1 MASKVGRA
9 FPCLENNLFIFGNV
23 IWCYYMVAFWWYEEI
38 SLHNPPTAPTF
49 HKHNDKISRTFLT
62 CDIWSR
68 AQAFRPESRAW
79 SAVLRH
85 IRLTRARVF
94 TCRLHGAE
102 WADPREALQVN
113 MWAEFPLLY
122 WNCRLRLSECL
133 SNLNAAITKV
143 WNVVQ
148 WFISEVWSCQPRKA
162 FRLKSSI
169 NKSNFIHCFKHVF
182 WRKA

>member
-1 MASKVGRA
+1 MGRA
-9 FPCLENNLFIFGNV
+9 FPCLENNF
-23 IWCYYMVAFWWYEEI
+23 WYMVAFWWYKEK
-38 SLHNPPTAPTF
+38 SLHNPPIALVLDELFLTF
-49 HKHNDKISRTFLT
+49 HKNYEKISRTFLT

-68 AQAFRPESRAW
+68 TQTFRPESRAW
-79 SAVLRH
+79 SAVLRY

-133 SNLNAAITKV
+133 WKLNAATTKV

-162 FRLKSSI
+162 FTLKSSI
-169 NKSNFIHCFKHVF
+169 NKSNFIHCF
-182 WRKA
+182 

>member
-1 MASKVGRA
+1 M
-9 FPCLENNLFIFGNV
+9 
-23 IWCYYMVAFWWYEEI
+23 I
-38 SLHNPPTAPTF
+38 SF
-49 HKHNDKISRTFLT
+49 
-62 CDIWSR
+62 WSR

-94 TCRLHGAE
+94 TCRLHRAE

-113 MWAEFPLLY
+113 MWAKFALLY

-148 WFISEVWSCQPRKA
+148 NDSYRKCGA
-162 FRLKSSI
+162 ASPVRPLDSRAPSI
-169 NKSNFIHCFKHVF
+169 NPTLFTAFNMFSDVKPDH
-182 WRKA
+182 